1 MITHFGLTTA
11 DNRLIEPTGVDE
23 AGRPIFI
30 RSVGAGFFLVIEAKP
45 GTSNSPPDTRTLF
58 NVSDPTVWPDVQI
71 LASRPLGNGSS
82 EVCDKGP
89 APLPIGG
96 VPGFP
101 SLVFDPTS
109 EAIARALNDF
119 GCRLSDNTLFPCTL
133 DALERPA
140 FVRSDSTV
148 QVCTD
153 TVIGNEMRFP
163 RGDTIL
169 AVQWRDRAGNL
180 GRPAYIVVRV
190 L

>member
-1 MITHFGLTTA
+1 VITYFGLTTA
-11 DNRLIEPTGVDE
+11 DNRVIQPSGTDE
-23 AGRPIFI
+23 AGRPIFL
-30 RSVGAGFFLVIEAKP
+30 RPTGAGFFIVVEAKP
-45 GTSNSPPDTRTLF
+45 GTSNSAPDTRNLA
-58 NVSDPTVWPDVQI
+58 NINDPTTWPDVQI
-71 LASRPLGNGSS
+71 LASRPLGNGST

-89 APLPIGG
+89 PPLPIGG

-101 SLVFDPTS
+101 SLLFDPS
-109 EAIARALNDF
+109 SDAVARALNDF
-119 GCRLSDNTLFPCTL
+119 GCRLSENTLFPCTL

-163 RGDTIL
+163 SGNTIL
-169 AVQWRDRAGNL
+169 AVQWRDRAGNV

-190 L
+190 P